1 MLAADTEMST
11 KAVRQTCLSSTSSAY
26 FLVDPELIPL
36 PFVVTSL
43 SLGCFITEAEKK
55 GLFKERSLPAV
66 SPGRPDLADALP
78 PEVT

>member
-1 MLAADTEMST
+1 MLVTDTEVSKKT
-11 KAVRQTCLSSTSSAY
+11 VNQTCLSLTSSTY
-26 FLVDPELIPL
+26 FLVEPELIPL

-43 SLGCFITEAEKK
+43 ALDCFITEAEK
-55 GLFKERSLPAV
+55 GVFKERSLPAV